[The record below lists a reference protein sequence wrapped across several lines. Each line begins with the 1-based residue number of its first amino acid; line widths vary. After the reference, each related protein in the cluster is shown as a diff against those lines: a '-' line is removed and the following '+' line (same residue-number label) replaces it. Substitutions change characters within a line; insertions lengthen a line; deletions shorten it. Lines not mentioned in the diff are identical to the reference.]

1 MATTTEPLRVLLV
14 EDDEDDYL
22 ITRDMLAAQDR
33 VEFKLDWCSDYDGAL
48 AAIREQR
55 HDVYLVDYRLG
66 RHTGL
71 ELVRAGFTSQPTVP
85 VIVLTGQS
93 DYEIDL
99 EATALGVTDFLV
111 KQELAPNSLE
121 RSIRYAV
128 AHQRA
133 LSELARSEER
143 YALAVRAASD
153 GIWDWDLGRDR
164 IYFSPRWHAILG
176 QTGHD
181 SDNDDDE
188 PPEGWFDLV

>member
-33 VEFKLDWCSDYDGAL
+33 AQYKLDWCSDYDGAL

-71 ELVRAGFTSQPTVP
+71 DLVRAGFTSQPTVP

-111 KQELAPNSLE
+111 KQ
-121 RSIRYAV
+121 
-128 AHQRA
+128 
-133 LSELARSEER
+133 
-143 YALAVRAASD
+143 D
-153 GIWDWDLGRDR
+153 DLR
-164 IYFSPRWHAILG
+164 PRRVH
-176 QTGHD
+176 
-181 SDNDDDE
+181 
-188 PPEGWFDLV
+188 